1 MKTHLSPLDVIKNLE
16 PGVVIF
22 DDEMKVHFV
31 NGVFL
36 LHFQGVSKNEIF
48 KKDIFMF
55 HKRESFD
62 KIHQMISKINETG
75 RQIVTQ
81 FKIISNNNEEKYY
94 LIRLIKLLSE
104 NEMKRFYQLLTFDIT
119 NFIFNKITK
128 LTKIPVSVGNE
139 IIFVSTEEIVYFEAL
154 NIYTKCY
161 TKNGKEYITDF
172 KMAELQNK
180 LDSSKFYR
188 VHRSYV
194 VNIEMIEKIV
204 KNDTRYNIVLIGTNI
219 QIPLSRKRAHEFM
232 KEIGIK

>member
-1 MKTHLSPLDVIKNLE
+1 MKAALSPHDIIKNLE
-16 PGVVIF
+16 PGVIIF

-36 LHFQGVSKNEIF
+36 LHFQGVSKSEIF

-55 HKRESFD
+55 HKRDAIE
-62 KIHQMISKINETG
+62 KIHQMISKINETS

-81 FKIISNNNEEKYY
+81 FKVISNNNEEKYY

-104 NEMKRFYQLLTFDIT
+104 NDIKRFYQLLTFDIT
-119 NFIFNKITK
+119 SFIFNKVTK

-139 IIFVSTEEIVYFEAL
+139 IIFIPTEDIVYFEAL

-161 TKNGKEYITDF
+161 TTNGKEYITDF
-172 KMAELQNK
+172 KMAELKNK

-194 VNIEMIEKIV
+194 VNIEMIQKIV
-204 KNDTRYNIVLIGTNI
+204 KVDARYNIVLVGTNT
-219 QIPLSRKRAHEFM
+219 QIPLSRKRATEFL
-232 KEIGIK
+232 KEMGIK